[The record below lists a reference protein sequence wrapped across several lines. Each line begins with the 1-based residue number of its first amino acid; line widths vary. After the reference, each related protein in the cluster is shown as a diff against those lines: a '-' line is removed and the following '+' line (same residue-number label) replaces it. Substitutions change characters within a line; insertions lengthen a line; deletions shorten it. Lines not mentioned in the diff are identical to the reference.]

1 MNTSPISM
9 GWLLAM
15 FDLPVKTEA
24 ERRAAQRFRNDL
36 LDDGFLMIQYSVY
49 ARPCVSYEQQAK
61 HAERIR
67 AIAPASGNIRLL
79 FITDQQWKN
88 SITIIGER
96 PIEETPAENI
106 LPATPTPTQRR
117 KKHSTQKHIPGQIEF
132 WNKKEDRASVQRQ
145 WATRP
150 SFS

>member
-1 MNTSPISM
+1 M

-15 FDLPVKTEA
+15 FDLPVMTDA
-24 ERRAAQRFRNDL
+24 ERRAATRFRNDL

-79 FITDQQWKN
+79 FITDQQWIN
-88 SITIIGER
+88 SISVIGER
-96 PIEETPAENI
+96 PIEETPADNSSTTTT
-106 LPATPTPTQRR
+106 TPTPRR

-132 WNKKEDRASVQRQ
+132 WE
-145 WATRP
+145 
-150 SFS
+150 